1 MRKSAISRDFL
12 TAHLHRPTLEFTLD
26 TDLLWISWFVQEQ
39 DTRLT
44 LLNVR
49 ALLVTCAPP

>member
-26 TDLLWISWFVQEQ
+26 TDLLWISLFVQEQ